1 MLAWMTVFFPAVDD
15 AVEAVLL
22 KERAK
27 SIFVN
32 PCIDHLDGTEE
43 GNAARGKSNADILC
57 T

>member
-22 KERAK
+22 KESAK
-27 SIFVN
+27 SIFIN
-32 PCIDHLDGTEE
+32 PCIDHLDGTED
-43 GNAARGKSNADILC
+43 GNAARGKSKSDILR